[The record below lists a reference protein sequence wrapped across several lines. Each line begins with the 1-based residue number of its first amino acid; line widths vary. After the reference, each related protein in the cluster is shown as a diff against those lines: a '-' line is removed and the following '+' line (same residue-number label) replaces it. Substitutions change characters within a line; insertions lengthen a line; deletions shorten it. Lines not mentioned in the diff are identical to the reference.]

1 MLDLRQWLDQAENLR
16 LLKKVDEADWDNEIG
31 ALTALNLA
39 RKDCPALLFDNIKDY
54 RRGRRVL
61 SCSTSCRPLVAMTF
75 GIATEISSDLELM
88 NTFRQALP
96 RWEADLDR
104 FPPEYADNGVILQNV
119 RSGADVNVLAFPAPK
134 WHELDGG
141 RYIGTGDAVITRD
154 HSGKAVNLGTHRVQI
169 HGEKTVGLLMTP
181 GKHAKFHIEQYH
193 ARGER
198 CPVAVSVGHHP
209 LFLRV
214 AGIRLPEGAE
224 YKFIGAINAEPVRV
238 IREEVTGL
246 PIPANSEIVLA
257 GWCPP
262 GKEMDE
268 GPFGEWVGYYASK
281 KEPAPIIE
289 IERIYY
295 RDNPI
300 ILGSP
305 PGRVHTD
312 SSYYR
317 VVMGSALLHNELEKA
332 GVPNIKGVWL
342 NPAGLDLF
350 MVISLKQRYAGHA
363 RQAALLATANRLTG
377 SLGRYVIVVDEDIDP
392 TNTQEVLWAIC
403 TRSDPEK
410 DIDIV
415 RRLWS
420 STLDPMIKKPT
431 RALFNS
437 RAIIDACKPYEW
449 MQEFPQEIRISPE
462 LIQRVKSK
470 WSI

>member
-1 MLDLRQWLDQAENLR
+1 MLDLRQWLDAAEGGGLA
-16 LLKKVDEADWDNEIG
+16 KKVDGAGWDNEIG
-31 ALTALNLA
+31 ALTALNLG
-39 RKDCPALLFDNIKDY
+39 RKDPQALLFDHIPGY
-54 RRGRRVL
+54 PPGRRVL
-61 SCSTSCRPLVAMTF
+61 SCSTSSRRLVAMTF
-75 GIATEISSDLELM
+75 GIAEAVGSDLELT
-88 NTFRQALP
+88 NVFRHKLP
-96 RWEADLDR
+96 GWETSVNR
-104 FPPEYADNGVILQNV
+104 FPPEQVSSGAILQNHQSQEHV
-119 RSGADVNVLAFPAPK
+119 DVLAFPAPK

-154 HSGKAVNLGTHRVQI
+154 REGRAVNLGTHRIEV
-169 HGEKTVGLLMTP
+169 HDARTVGLLMTP
-181 GKHAKFHIEQYH
+181 GKHAKLHIEQYH

-224 YKFIGAINAEPVRV
+224 YKFIGAIQGEPVKV

-246 PIPANSEIVLA
+246 PVPADSEIVLA

-262 GKEMDE
+262 GKEIDE

-281 KEPAPIIE
+281 KEPAPVIE

-295 RDNPI
+295 RNDPI

-305 PGRVHTD
+305 PGKVNTD

-332 GVPNIKGVWL
+332 GVPDIKGVWL

-377 SLGRYVIVVDEDIDP
+377 SLGRYVVVVDEDVDP
-392 TNTQEVLWAIC
+392 TNIQEVLWAIC

-410 DIDIV
+410 DIDII

-420 STLDPMIKKPT
+420 STLDPMIRKPT
-431 RALFNS
+431 SALFNS
-437 RAIIDACKPYEW
+437 RAIIDACKPFEW
-449 MQEFPQEIRISPE
+449 MQEFPKEISISSE
-462 LIQRVKSK
+462 LEQRVREK
-470 WSI
+470 WNL